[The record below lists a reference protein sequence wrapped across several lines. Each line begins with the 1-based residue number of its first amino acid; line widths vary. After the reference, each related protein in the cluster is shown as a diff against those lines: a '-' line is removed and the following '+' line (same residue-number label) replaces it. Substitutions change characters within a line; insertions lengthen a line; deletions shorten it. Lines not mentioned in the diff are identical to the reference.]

1 MQLQIEIM
9 LTHNLIKTY
18 VEVNLVVNLVV
29 NLEVNLVVN
38 LVVNLEVNLV
48 VELILRYWFAK
59 IKIKKFNQNLPFA
72 ILCLLF
78 HYFTT
83 NLSEP
88 TDRSHFDL
96 FPVEIMCDNFV
107 HYFQ

>member
-9 LTHNLIKTY
+9 LTHNLVKTD
-18 VEVNLVVNLVV
+18 V
-29 NLEVNLVVN
+29 EVNLVVN